1 MIKFKKAI
9 LLTYLKIKKKIL
21 IYQTNKIK
29 KDYNVNDDDLE
40 NCDLELWD
48 DLEKIVKL
56 EDHEK

>member
-1 MIKFKKAI
+1 MIKVRKAI

-48 DLEKIVKL
+48 DLKKIVR
-56 EDHEK
+56 EN